1 LQPSAMGMRMS
12 WQDNLP
18 EGIRA
23 RIFENDKQQD
33 IRNLLQ
39 HMVEEE
45 GLRAQLQSLSLLTG
59 QLFMELN
66 FYPDSSWSEKM
77 GKDLEKG
84 ILPVQISPIEKLK
97 QSLIKKDFDNNLDTV
112 LIALQ
117 QMGTFVSEGKFRK
130 LLDDLSSSAASASQM
145 LANGTRDLSPVM
157 RQAGA
162 ILVLLEEVLNKT
174 SKGFA
179 PILDS
184 AQAGMQEI
192 VQQAG
197 KVSEQVGELTKTTR
211 GFVERLDR
219 ITAEKEPDI
228 TALIDNLRDSSV
240 AVNSVLKEV
249 NVLVEQLKESS
260 APGSRIQ
267 EDIKSTLTEL
277 ERAALSMRSLADLL
291 RRNPEA
297 IIQGKGSK

>member
-1 LQPSAMGMRMS
+1 M
-12 WQDNLP
+12 
-18 EGIRA
+18 
-23 RIFENDKQQD
+23 
-33 IRNLLQ
+33 
-39 HMVEEE
+39 
-45 GLRAQLQSLSLLTG
+45 
-59 QLFMELN
+59 
-66 FYPDSSWSEKM
+66 
-77 GKDLEKG
+77 
-84 ILPVQISPIEKLK
+84 
-97 QSLIKKDFDNNLDTV
+97 
-112 LIALQ
+112 
-117 QMGTFVSEGKFRK
+117 
-130 LLDDLSSSAASASQM
+130 
-145 LANGTRDLSPVM
+145 
-157 RQAGA
+157 
-162 ILVLLEEVLNKT
+162 
-174 SKGFA
+174 
-179 PILDS
+179 
-184 AQAGMQEI
+184 
-192 VQQAG
+192 
-197 KVSEQVGELTKTTR
+197 TKTTR

>member
-1 LQPSAMGMRMS
+1 
-12 WQDNLP
+12 
-18 EGIRA
+18 
-23 RIFENDKQQD
+23 
-33 IRNLLQ
+33 
-39 HMVEEE
+39 
-45 GLRAQLQSLSLLTG
+45 
-59 QLFMELN
+59 
-66 FYPDSSWSEKM
+66 M